1 MNLSKA
7 GSAKINGRDISEIIS
22 DEDFKL
28 LLDYIDSIKYGSV
41 TVHIQNGKAV
51 QIEKSE
57 KIRIK

>member
-1 MNLSKA
+1 MSVIDTA
-7 GSAKINGRDISEIIS
+7 DRTVNGKNIAEIIS

>member
-1 MNLSKA
+1 M
-7 GSAKINGRDISEIIS
+7 SATNTDDRKINGKNISEIIS
-22 DEDFKL
+22 EEDFKL